1 MTDRPLSVMEYIKQH
16 DDKRYC
22 ESLVFPNGKIMD
34 AIPSHQQALINLSG
48 KTMDELKEI
57 CPLRASPLH
66 WLSEHLNIA
75 VVWYEQVLFP
85 IGYTKNH
92 ISTIQTLQQYN
103 VLYSVLNVGVAFEK
117 THVNYLENCNIDE
130 LTTYMQYVNERDN
143 HLKEVFHVKG
153 KSIGTIK

>member
-1 MTDRPLSVMEYIKQH
+1 
-16 DDKRYC
+16 
-22 ESLVFPNGKIMD
+22 
-34 AIPSHQQALINLSG
+34 
-48 KTMDELKEI
+48 MDELKEI

-103 VLYSVLNVGVAFEK
+103 VLYSMLNVGVAFEK

-153 KSIGTIK
+153 KSVGTIK